1 MKYRFIFENRSS
13 YKLGKMCKTLEVS
26 RSGYHKYLSSKM
38 SQRRCENMIIE
49 KEIREIYRKSH
60 GRYGSPRIHAE
71 IRTSGK
77 RINRKRVARLMRI
90 NRIRAVTKR
99 KYKAT
104 TNSAHNKSVADN
116 LLNQNFKATGPNKIW
131 VSDITYIWT
140 KEGWLYLV
148 VIMDIYSRRIVGWS
162 MSENIS
168 TNLVITA
175 IVYAIIN
182 RNPEEGLIFH
192 SDRGSQY
199 ASDGVKSLLRQNK
212 INQSMSRKGNCYDNA
227 VAESFFHSLK
237 TELVYQTN
245 FMTRVEAKNYIF
257 EYIEIFYNRQ
267 RRHSALNYLSPVEF
281 ENRNI
286 KLAA

>member
-1 MKYRFIFENRSS
+1 
-13 YKLGKMCKTLEVS
+13 
-26 RSGYHKYLSSKM
+26 
-38 SQRRCENMIIE
+38 MIIE